1 MKFKFSPFLLVML
14 GFAFGSLLMV
24 GEAQQAGPG
33 KGKGKGKGGKGGSS
47 RFAELEKQAIAQPF
61 VGVTANGTVEEGL
74 FEIKSTG
81 VSTSEV
87 VKTTQTFLA
96 ALTDGQRKKT
106 MFPVDDSEWRRW
118 ANQHGLPRQGVSFEE
133 LDEETRKLAFN
144 MIGAGLSARGLK
156 TTQDIMKLN
165 HTIAELSGRH
175 GEYGYG
181 RWAYFIT
188 VMGEPSETKPWG
200 WQFDG
205 HHCII
210 NYFVLGDQVVVTPM
224 FLGSEP
230 VWADEGDYAGTIVL
244 QEEQDAGLK
253 LAQSLTEDQKAKAV
267 LDSTKAGTNANTE
280 AFSDNVVIPYQGIPV
295 SELDDAQKEQ
305 FLHLCGLWIGNIKEG
320 HAKVKMSEIKSYL
333 DQTYFAWVGEMSED
347 SVFFYRVHSPV
358 VLIEF
363 DHQRPIALGR
373 SGVAT
378 RNHIHA
384 TIRTPNGND
393 YGKDLLRQHLLNHP
407 H

>member
-1 MKFKFSPFLLVML
+1 ML
-14 GFAFGSLLMV
+14 CSVAH
-24 GEAQQAGPG
+24 AQQPQG
-33 KGKGKGKGGKGGSS
+33 KGKGGKGKGGSS
-47 RFAELEKQAIAQPF
+47 RFAEREKAALAEPF
-61 VGVTANGTVEEGL
+61 VGVTADGKVGKEL

-81 VSTSEV
+81 VSTKELV
-87 VKTTQTFLA
+87 DAANKFLA
-96 ALTDGQRKKT
+96 ALTDEQRKKST
-106 MFPVDDSEWRRW
+106 FPVDDDEWRRW
-118 ANQHGLPRQGVSFEE
+118 ANQHSLPRQGVTFEE
-133 LDEETRKLAFN
+133 LDEKQRKLAFE

-181 RWAYFIT
+181 RWSYHLTF
-188 VMGEPSETKPWG
+188 MGEPSETKPWG

-210 NYFVLGDQVVVTPM
+210 NYFLLADQVVVTPM

-244 QEEQDAGLK
+244 QEEQDAGFA
-253 LAQSLTEDQKAKAV
+253 LAKSLTDAQKKKAV
-267 LDSTKAGTNANTE
+267 MKSVKDGTNSKTE
-280 AFSDNVVIPYQGIPV
+280 AFSDNVVIPYEGISV
-295 SELDDAQKEQ
+295 SELDDQQQEK
-305 FLHLCGLWIGNIKEG
+305 FLHLCEQWIGNIREG
-320 HAKVKMSEIKSYL
+320 HAKVKMAEIKAHL
-333 DQTYFAWVGEMSED
+333 DKTYFAWVGEMKED
-347 SVFFYRVHSPV
+347 SVFFYRIHSPV

-373 SGVAT
+373 SGEAT

-393 YGKDLLRQHLLNHP
+393 YGKDLLRQHLLKHP

>member
-1 MKFKFSPFLLVML
+1 MTFKHALAIILLGIFGFLPLFSD
-14 GFAFGSLLMV
+14 
-24 GEAQQAGPG
+24 AQQP
-33 KGKGKGKGGKGGSS
+33 KGKGKAKGDPGS
-47 RFAELEKQAIAQPF
+47 RFSQMEKEALASPF
-61 VGVTANGTVEEGL
+61 VGVTTDGKVETDL
-74 FEIKSTG
+74 FKIESTG
-81 VSTSEV
+81 VSTREV
-87 VKTTQTFLA
+87 MDATQAFLA
-96 ALTDGQRKKT
+96 ALTDEQRSKST
-106 MFPVDDSEWRRW
+106 FPIDDDEWRRW
-118 ANQHGLPRQGVSFEE
+118 ANQHALPRQGVTFEE
-133 LDEETRKLAFN
+133 MTGAQRGLAFK

-181 RWAYFIT
+181 RWAYHLTF
-188 VMGEPSETKPWG
+188 MGTPSETKPWG

-210 NYFVLGDQVVVTPM
+210 NYFVLGDQVVVAPL

-230 VWADEGDYAGTIVL
+230 VWADEGDHAGTIVL
-244 QEEQDAGLK
+244 QEEQNAGLA
-253 LAQSLTEDQKAKAV
+253 LAQSLTEAQRAKAV
-267 LDSTKAGTNANTE
+267 LKPEKDGTNSSAE
-280 AFSDNVVIPYQGIPV
+280 AFSDNVVIPCEGIPV
-295 SELDDAQKEQ
+295 SELDDPQRVL
-305 FLHLCGLWIGNIKEG
+305 FLRLCELWIGNIREG
-320 HAKVKMSEIKSYL
+320 HAKVKMAEIESHL
-333 DQTYFAWVGEMSED
+333 DRTYFAWIGEMNQD

-373 SGVAT
+373 SGTAT

-384 TIRTPNGND
+384 TVRTPNGND
-393 YGKDLLRQHLLNHP
+393 YGKDLLRQHLLAHP

>member
-1 MKFKFSPFLLVML
+1 MTFKHALAFILLGIFGYLPLFSD
-14 GFAFGSLLMV
+14 
-24 GEAQQAGPG
+24 AQQP
-33 KGKGKGKGGKGGSS
+33 KGKGKAKGDPGS
-47 RFAELEKQAIAQPF
+47 RFSQMEKEALASPF
-61 VGVTANGTVEEGL
+61 VGVTTDGKVEADL
-74 FEIKSTG
+74 FKIESTG
-81 VSTSEV
+81 VSTREV
-87 VKTTQTFLA
+87 MDATQTFLA
-96 ALTDGQRKKT
+96 ALTDEQRSKST
-106 MFPVDDSEWRRW
+106 FPLEDDEWRRW
-118 ANQHGLPRQGVSFEE
+118 ANQHALPRQGVTFEE
-133 LDEETRKLAFN
+133 MTEAQRGLAFK

-181 RWAYFIT
+181 RWAYHLTF
-188 VMGEPSETKPWG
+188 MGTPSETKPWG

-210 NYFVLGDQVVVTPM
+210 NYFVLGDQVVVAPL

-230 VWADEGDYAGTIVL
+230 VWADEGDHAGTIVL
-244 QEEQDAGLK
+244 QEEQNAGLA
-253 LAQSLTEDQKAKAV
+253 LAQSLTETQKAKA
-267 LDSTKAGTNANTE
+267 LLKTEKDGTNSSAE
-280 AFSDNVVIPYQGIPV
+280 AFSDNAVIPYEGIPV
-295 SELDDAQKEQ
+295 SELDDSQRAL
-305 FLHLCGLWIGNIKEG
+305 FLRLCELWIGNIREG
-320 HAKVKMSEIKSYL
+320 HAKVKMAEIEAHL
-333 DQTYFAWVGEMSED
+333 DRTYFAWIGEMNED

-373 SGVAT
+373 SGTAT

-384 TIRTPNGND
+384 TVRTPNGND
-393 YGKDLLRQHLLNHP
+393 YGKDLLRQHLLAHP

>member
-1 MKFKFSPFLLVML
+1 MTLKPSISLTTIAILGASML
-14 GFAFGSLLMV
+14 CSVAH
-24 GEAQQAGPG
+24 AQQPQG
-33 KGKGKGKGGKGGSS
+33 KGKGGKGKGGSS
-47 RFAELEKQAIAQPF
+47 RFAEREKAALAEPF
-61 VGVTANGTVEEGL
+61 VGVTADGKVGKEL

-81 VSTSEV
+81 VSTKELV
-87 VKTTQTFLA
+87 DAANKFLA
-96 ALTDGQRKKT
+96 ALTDEQRKKST
-106 MFPVDDSEWRRW
+106 FPVDDDEWRRW
-118 ANQHGLPRQGVSFEE
+118 ANQHSLPRQGVTFEE
-133 LDEETRKLAFN
+133 LDEKQRKLAFE

-181 RWAYFIT
+181 RWSYHLTF
-188 VMGEPSETKPWG
+188 MGEPSETKPWG

-210 NYFVLGDQVVVTPM
+210 NYFLLADQVVVTPM

-244 QEEQDAGLK
+244 QEEQDAGFA
-253 LAQSLTEDQKAKAV
+253 LAKSLTDAQKKKAV
-267 LDSTKAGTNANTE
+267 MKSVKDGTNSKTE
-280 AFSDNVVIPYQGIPV
+280 AFSDNVVIPYEGISV
-295 SELDDAQKEQ
+295 SELDDQQQEK
-305 FLHLCGLWIGNIKEG
+305 FLHLCEQWIGNIREG
-320 HAKVKMSEIKSYL
+320 HAKVKMAEIKAHL
-333 DQTYFAWVGEMSED
+333 DKTYFAWVGEMKED
-347 SVFFYRVHSPV
+347 SVFFYRIHSPV

-373 SGVAT
+373 SGEAT

-393 YGKDLLRQHLLNHP
+393 YGKDLLRQHLLKHP

>member
-1 MKFKFSPFLLVML
+1 MSPKTALSIATLLGIFSSF
-14 GFAFGSLLMV
+14 SLTISH
-24 GEAQQAGPG
+24 AQQRPPG
-33 KGKGKGKGGKGGSS
+33 NS

-61 VGVTANGTVEEGL
+61 VGVTTDGTVEKGL
-74 FEIKSTG
+74 FEIQSTG
-81 VSTSEV
+81 VSTSELV
-87 VKTTQTFLA
+87 EATTVFLA
-96 ALTDGQRKKT
+96 ALTDEQRKKT
-106 MFPVDDSEWRRW
+106 MFPVDDNEWRRW
-118 ANQHGLPRQGVSFEE
+118 ANQHSLPRQGVSFEE
-133 LDEETRKLAFN
+133 MNEEQRALAFK

-165 HTIAELSGRH
+165 HTIAEISGRH

-188 VMGEPSETKPWG
+188 VMGEPSDTEPWG

-210 NYFVLGDQVVVTPM
+210 NYFVLADQVVVTPI

-244 QEEQDAGLK
+244 QEEQNAGLA
-253 LAQSLTEDQKAKAV
+253 LAQSLTDAQKAKAV
-267 LDSTKAGTNANTE
+267 LNSAKAGTNSNSE
-280 AFSDNVVIPYQGIPV
+280 AFHDNVVIPYEGIPF
-295 SELDDAQKEQ
+295 SELDDAQKKQ
-305 FLHLCGLWIGNIKEG
+305 FLHLCELWIGNIKEG
-320 HAKVKMSEIKSYL
+320 HAKVKMSEIRKHL
-333 DQTYFAWVGEMSED
+333 DRTRFAWIGGMDDD
-347 SVFFYRVHSPV
+347 SVFYYRVHSPV

-363 DHQRPIALGR
+363 DHQRPIALDR
-373 SGVAT
+373 SGLAT

-384 TIRTPNGND
+384 TVRTPNGND
-393 YGKDLLRQHLLNHP
+393 YGKDLLRQHLLDHP

>member
-1 MKFKFSPFLLVML
+1 ML
-14 GFAFGSLLMV
+14 CSVAH
-24 GEAQQAGPG
+24 AQQPQ
-33 KGKGKGKGGKGGSS
+33 GKGKGGKGKGGSS
-47 RFAELEKQAIAQPF
+47 PFAEREKAALAEPF
-61 VGVTANGTVEEGL
+61 VGVTADGKVGKEL

-81 VSTSEV
+81 VSTKELV
-87 VKTTQTFLA
+87 DAANKFLA
-96 ALTDGQRKKT
+96 ALTDEQRKKST
-106 MFPVDDSEWRRW
+106 FPVDDDEWRRW
-118 ANQHGLPRQGVSFEE
+118 ANQHSLPRQGVTFEE
-133 LDEETRKLAFN
+133 LDEKQRKLAFE

-181 RWAYFIT
+181 RWSYHLTF
-188 VMGEPSETKPWG
+188 MGEPSETKPWG

-210 NYFVLGDQVVVTPM
+210 NYFLLADQVVVTPM

-244 QEEQDAGLK
+244 QEEQDAGFA
-253 LAQSLTEDQKAKAV
+253 LAKSLTDAQKKKAV
-267 LDSTKAGTNANTE
+267 MKSVKDGTNSKTE
-280 AFSDNVVIPYQGIPV
+280 AFSDNVVIPYEGISV
-295 SELDDAQKEQ
+295 SELDDQQQEK
-305 FLHLCGLWIGNIKEG
+305 FLHLCEQWIGNIREG
-320 HAKVKMSEIKSYL
+320 HAKVKMAEIKAHL
-333 DQTYFAWVGEMSED
+333 DKTYFAWVGEMKED
-347 SVFFYRVHSPV
+347 SVFFYRIHSPV

-373 SGVAT
+373 SGEAT

-393 YGKDLLRQHLLNHP
+393 YGKDLLRQHLLKHP

>member
-1 MKFKFSPFLLVML
+1 ML
-14 GFAFGSLLMV
+14 CNVAH
-24 GEAQQAGPG
+24 AQQPQG
-33 KGKGKGKGGKGGSS
+33 KGKGGKGKGGSS
-47 RFAELEKQAIAQPF
+47 RFAEREKEALAEPF
-61 VGVTANGTVEEGL
+61 VGVTTDGKVEKEL

-81 VSTSEV
+81 VSTKKLV
-87 VKTTQTFLA
+87 GAANKFLA
-96 ALTDGQRKKT
+96 ALTDEQRKKST
-106 MFPVDDSEWRRW
+106 FPVDDDEWRRW
-118 ANQHGLPRQGVSFEE
+118 ANQHSLPRQGLAFEA
-133 LDEETRKLAFN
+133 LDEKQRKLAFE

-181 RWAYFIT
+181 RWSYHLTF
-188 VMGEPSETKPWG
+188 MGEPSETKPWG

-210 NYFVLGDQVVVTPM
+210 NYFLLADQVVVTPM

-244 QEEQDAGLK
+244 QEEQNAGFA
-253 LAQSLTEDQKAKAV
+253 LAKSLTDAQKKKAV
-267 LDSTKAGTNANTE
+267 LKSVKDSTNAKSE
-280 AFSDNVVIPYQGIPV
+280 AFSDNVVIPYEGIPV
-295 SELDDAQKEQ
+295 SELDDQQQEK
-305 FLHLCGLWIGNIKEG
+305 FLHLCEQWIGNIREG
-320 HAKVKMSEIKSYL
+320 HAKVKMAEIKAHL
-333 DQTYFAWVGEMSED
+333 DKTHFAWVGEMKED
-347 SVFFYRVHSPV
+347 SVFFYCIHSPV

-373 SGVAT
+373 SGEAT

-393 YGKDLLRQHLLNHP
+393 YGKDLLRQHLLKHP